1 MYLHNTIRAYTLA
14 LLNFFNEI
22 SIQYTNSNGDI
33 LTVNVP
39 IHYKNVEKS
48 TLINMTEKQI
58 LSGNM
63 NVIPRAY
70 LELTSLSKDADR
82 QTPKFNKIS
91 RFRNGEKQEFAYQ
104 SVPYTFEYNV
114 VILCRG
120 MNEVAQLIEEV
131 CPKFNSNI
139 SIDIYDRKNIEE
151 PYRAPIQLTS
161 VDFEIDE
168 FEELSSNLARLTFG
182 LTLYGFLHEP
192 IQEYAQVL
200 KYNVNLYTPDARET
214 ELFRVD
220 DDFVQPDYEFMTNG
234 NDLANNVDRTGSKN
248 ESDFSKLKISD
259 LRITALRHS
268 VIDDNNC
275 KVSVE
280 YSCSSKPQIDFK
292 ILTQSD
298 DVKIEVDEDDINSV
312 YIFGIKGAKFTVQAR
327 LKDGECI
334 KCIQQTYRL

>member
-14 LLNFFNEI
+14 LLDFFNEI
-22 SIQYTNSNGDI
+22 YIQYTNSNGDI

-39 IHYKNVEKS
+39 IHYKNVEKT
-48 TLINMTEKQI
+48 TLMNMTEKQI
-58 LSGNM
+58 MSGNM

-70 LELTSLSKDADR
+70 LELTSLSKDPDR

-91 RFRNGEKQEFAYQ
+91 RFRTGEVQEFAYQ

-120 MNEVAQLIEEV
+120 MSEVAQLIEEV
-131 CPKFNSNI
+131 CPKFNSNV
-139 SIDIYDRKNIEE
+139 SIDIYDRKNAGE
-151 PYRAPIQLTS
+151 PYRAPIQLTG

-168 FEELSSNLARLTFG
+168 FEELSTNLARLTFS

-200 KYNVNLYTPDARET
+200 KYQINLHTPDTRET
-214 ELFRVD
+214 ETFRVD

-234 NDLANNVDRTGSKN
+234 NDLESGIDKTGSKN
-248 ESDFSKLKISD
+248 RSDASIIKISD
-259 LRITALRHS
+259 LRITALKCTA
-268 VIDDNNC
+268 IDDNNC
-275 KVSVE
+275 KISVE
-280 YSCSSKPQIDFK
+280 YTCSNDPQIDFK

-298 DVKIEVDEDDINSV
+298 TVKIEVDEDDISSV
-312 YIFGIKGAKFTVQAR
+312 YVFGIKGAKFTVQAK
-327 LKDGECI
+327 LVDGECK